1 MILLAGALLLVA
13 LATRRVETGGPP
25 GTTPATA
32 TPGPPDRVEFAG
44 KGLAVARPDG
54 WTAQRSGRVVRLR
67 SGDGRTVVA
76 IRVLPRRV
84 SRTEARLVGE
94 RAIRAGFDGARLISR
109 RPTTVSGGRAT
120 AAEMVARGRE
130 GALVD
135 VLVLGARSRWRTYGL
150 TAISARPR
158 RDEQVR
164 DLGTLLA
171 GIEFLRPRGRG

>member
-1 MILLAGALLLVA
+1 MILLAAALLLVA
-13 LATRRVETGGPP
+13 LATRRVGTDAPP
-25 GTTPATA
+25 PTTSATA
-32 TPGPPDRVEFAG
+32 TPAPADRVEFAG
-44 KGLAVARPDG
+44 KGLAVVRPAG
-54 WTAQRSGRVVRLR
+54 WTAERSGRVVRLR
-67 SGDGRTVVA
+67 SGDGRTAVA

-84 SRTEARLVGE
+84 SRSEARLVGE

-109 RPTTVSGGRAT
+109 RPTTVSGGPAT

-135 VLVLGARSRWRTYGL
+135 VLVLGTRSRWRTYGL

-171 GIEFLRPRGRG
+171 GVEFVRPRAGG